1 LASASLITLLKKQ
14 LDAVGISI
22 FDTSLKLHTHCKSS
36 TIHHKML
43 MTELE
48 KLVQYSQHNQSSNTA
63 NVLHQ
68 IADNIHKRSLVI
80 IFSDMLDRVSDNAE
94 LFDALQ
100 HLKFNKHE
108 VILFQVQDGKH
119 ELAFEFENR
128 PYEFIDLESGEK
140 VRMNSTQLKQNYV
153 EQMSNYRNEL
163 SLKCNQYRIDLVDAD
178 IHQDMERILLAYLIK
193 RNKMT

>member
-1 LASASLITLLKKQ
+1 
-14 LDAVGISI
+14 
-22 FDTSLKLHTHCKSS
+22 
-36 TIHHKML
+36 
-43 MTELE
+43 LE

-94 LFDALQ
+94 LFDAIQ

-163 SLKCNQYRIDLVDAD
+163 SLKCNQYGIDLVDAD